1 MKNKKI
7 VHLPIILPLPPCVLP
22 GFFISSFPIP
32 IPFSFSLRS
41 SFPIP
46 ILFWSLSLTPHFFF
60 FLYSFPTLSWTTM
73 VEDVCFLYKV
83 LPFYFLVAS
92 FYCQIC
98 MFFFIC
104 MLTPFSHFSLLLLLL
119 LLLFFS
125 FSLLNYNGRRRVFIY
140 AEKVEEHIKAVIQ
153 NFFWCSAFILFSDFS
168 QYKSLNFFLCYWTFS
183 TVLITSYTQLF
194 VFSSFFGG
202 VMVQYI
208 FWHVVCREGGRT
220 H

>member
-1 MKNKKI
+1 
-7 VHLPIILPLPPCVLP
+7 
-22 GFFISSFPIP
+22 
-32 IPFSFSLRS
+32 
-41 SFPIP
+41 
-46 ILFWSLSLTPHFFF
+46 
-60 FLYSFPTLSWTTM
+60 M

-140 AEKVEEHIKAVIQ
+140 AEKVEEHIKARRWKNTLKLRFLSQKLHEYRFVR
-153 NFFWCSAFILFSDFS
+153 NDSAE
-168 QYKSLNFFLCYWTFS
+168 
-183 TVLITSYTQLF
+183 
-194 VFSSFFGG
+194 G
-202 VMVQYI
+202 V
-208 FWHVVCREGGRT
+208 EE
-220 H
+220 